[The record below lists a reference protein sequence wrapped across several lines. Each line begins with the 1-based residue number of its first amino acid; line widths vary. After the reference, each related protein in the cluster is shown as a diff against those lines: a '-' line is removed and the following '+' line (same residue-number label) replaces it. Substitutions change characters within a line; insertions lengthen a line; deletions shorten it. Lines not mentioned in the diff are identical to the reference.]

1 MRIDLE
7 VHAWERE
14 GWIGITWLYNRD
26 LFEGWRM
33 EQMARHYVRVL
44 EAVVGDGEGAV
55 GRIDLLSAGER
66 RRMLE
71 EWNETKVELPETTL
85 PELFEAQVERSPE
98 AVAVVFEG
106 EELSYRELNERA
118 NRLAHLLIAKGVGPE
133 DVVAL
138 LVPRSFEMV
147 VALLAVLKTGAAYLP
162 LDPEYP
168 DARLKYM
175 LEDARPRCVVTTEEM
190 GVRLSA
196 GCMQVAFDE
205 EETAAALA
213 QSSAS
218 CLSSFINAEY
228 AAAYVIYTSGSTGNP
243 KGVVVPHAGIG
254 CLVRAQV
261 ERFGVEATSVSYSLR
276 T

>member
-1 MRIDLE
+1 
-7 VHAWERE
+7 
-14 GWIGITWLYNRD
+14 
-26 LFEGWRM
+26 M

-190 GVRLSA
+190 RSTTVSRMYA
-196 GCMQVAFDE
+196 G
-205 EETAAALA
+205 
-213 QSSAS
+213 
-218 CLSSFINAEY
+218 
-228 AAAYVIYTSGSTGNP
+228 
-243 KGVVVPHAGIG
+243 
-254 CLVRAQV
+254 
-261 ERFGVEATSVSYSLR
+261 SLR
-276 T
+276 